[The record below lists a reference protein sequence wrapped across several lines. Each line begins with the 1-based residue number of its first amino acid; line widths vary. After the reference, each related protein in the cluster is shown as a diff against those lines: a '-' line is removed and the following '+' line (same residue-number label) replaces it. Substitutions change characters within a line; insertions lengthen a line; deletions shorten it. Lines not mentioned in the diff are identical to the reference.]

1 MPLDGLMTPVLVV
14 VRIGPNSERV
24 PQDMFAEDYSSPTS
38 MAKMTV
44 EAGRENPTLTGE
56 GEGGV

>member
-1 MPLDGLMTPVLVV
+1 MTPVLVV